1 VQVQPITAGI
11 AESLGMK
18 NAAGALVDEA
28 QADTPAAK
36 AGVQAGD
43 VITAVNGTAIKD
55 SRSLAREVYVMAPG
69 SSAKLDI
76 LRKGEQKTINVTL
89 APMPNQP
96 EKQAQAGDEG
106 AMPGTPRL
114 GLSVA
119 PASEVA
125 GAGAKG
131 VVITA
136 VDPDGP
142 AAERGLKSGDVILD
156 VAGKSVGNVGD
167 LRSALTEAK
176 SGGKKD
182 VLIRIKTAD
191 STHFVAVPIG

>member
-1 VQVQPITAGI
+1 
-11 AESLGMK
+11 MK

-28 QADTPAAK
+28 QPDTPAAK
-36 AGVQAGD
+36 AGIQAGD
-43 VITAVNGTAIKD
+43 VITAVNGNAD
-55 SRSLAREVYVMAPG
+55 QGFAHAGARDLRHGAG
-69 SSAKLDI
+69 KL
-76 LRKGEQKTINVTL
+76 GE
-89 APMPNQP
+89 ARHP
-96 EKQAQAGDEG
+96 AQGRAEEHHRDARDHAEPAGEAGQCRREG
-106 AMPGTPRL
+106 QRLEPGTPRL

-125 GAGAKG
+125 GAGDKG

-156 VAGKSVGNVGD
+156 VAGKSVGNVAE
-167 LRSALTEAK
+167 LRSALKDAK

-182 VLIRIKTAD
+182 VLMRIKTAD
-191 STHFVAVPIG
+191 NTHFVAVPIG

>member
-1 VQVQPITAGI
+1 
-11 AESLGMK
+11 MK
-18 NAAGALVDEA
+18 NASGALVAEA

-36 AGVQAGD
+36 AGIQAGD
-43 VITAVNGTAIKD
+43 VITAVNGNAIKD
-55 SRSLAREVYVMAPG
+55 SRTLAREISGMAPG

-76 LRKGEQKTINVTL
+76 QRNGEAKSITVTL
-89 APMPNQP
+89 ATMPNQP
-96 EKQAQAGDEG
+96 ERQAKAGDNG
-106 AMPGTPRL
+106 MMAGTPRL

-125 GAGAKG
+125 GAGNKG

-136 VDPDGP
+136 VDPEGP
-142 AAERGLKSGDVILD
+142 AAERGLKSGDIILD
-156 VAGKSVGNVGD
+156 VAGKSVGNVAE
-167 LRSALTEAK
+167 LRSALSEAK

-182 VLIRIKTAD
+182 VLMRIKTAE